1 LNRPDPDLD
10 PLVLFG
16 DAVPLL
22 ARFNES
28 FDIVDSLFVDSVA
41 SVVAVVLVSVKY
53 NAFSSTLILEQN

>member
-1 LNRPDPDLD
+1 LNLPDPDLD

>member
-1 LNRPDPDLD
+1 LNLPDPDLD

-41 SVVAVVLVSVKY
+41 SVVAVVLV
-53 NAFSSTLILEQN
+53 